1 MKKHFSLILAG
12 LVTLTVVT
20 GFSVITKNNETTDN
34 NVTVVGKEL
43 AYAETAS
50 TNNLSKDS
58 SKINEKEAD
67 LKSELIKLNAELEAL
82 ENEVET
88 VHEETQA
95 SYYHDKFNGKK
106 TASGEV
112 FSNKKY
118 TAAHKTLPFGT
129 KVRVTNLRNDREV
142 IVEIND
148 RGPFVKGRKLDL
160 SKTAFMDL
168 ASHKGRGILSVKIEV
183 LPDDYEEKKSE
194 IQEELNIIT
203 SVPSDLDLNEFAI

>member
-20 GFSVITKNNETTDN
+20 GFSVVTKNNETDN
-34 NVTVVGKEL
+34 NVKVVGKEL
-43 AYAETAS
+43 AYAEIATA
-50 TNNLSKDS
+50 NNLSKDS
-58 SKINEKEAD
+58 SKINEKEAE

-82 ENEVET
+82 ESEVET
-88 VHEETQA
+88 VHEETKA
-95 SYYHDKFNGKK
+95 SYYHDKFNGKR

-129 KVRVTNLRNDREV
+129 KVRVTNLTNDEEV

-148 RGPFVKGRKLDL
+148 RGPFSKGRQLDL
-160 SKTAFMDL
+160 SKKAFMDL
-168 ASHKGRGILSVKIEV
+168 THNRNHGTLSVKVEV
-183 LPDDYEEKKSE
+183 LPEDYEDKKIE
-194 IQEELNIIT
+194 IQEELNVVT
-203 SVPSDLDLNEFAI
+203 SVPNDLDLHEFAL

>member
-20 GFSVITKNNETTDN
+20 GFSVVTKNNETDN
-34 NVTVVGKEL
+34 NVKVVGKEL
-43 AYAETAS
+43 AYAEIATA
-50 TNNLSKDS
+50 NNLSKDS
-58 SKINEKEAD
+58 SKINEKEAE

-82 ENEVET
+82 ESEVET
-88 VHEETQA
+88 VHEETKA

-129 KVRVTNLRNDREV
+129 KVRVTNLTNDEEV

-148 RGPFVKGRKLDL
+148 RGPFSKGRQLDL
-160 SKTAFMDL
+160 SKKAFMNL
-168 ASHKGRGILSVKIEV
+168 THNRNHGTLSVKVEV
-183 LPDDYEEKKSE
+183 LPEDYEDKKIE
-194 IQEELNIIT
+194 IQEELNVVT
-203 SVPSDLDLNEFAI
+203 SVPNDLDLHEFAL

>member
-12 LVTLTVVT
+12 LVTLVAVT
-20 GFSVITKNNETTDN
+20 GFGVITKNNETDN

-43 AYAETAS
+43 AYAEVAT

-58 SKINEKEAD
+58 SKINEKEAE

-82 ENEVET
+82 ENEVEI
-88 VHEETQA
+88 VHEETKA
-95 SYYHDKFNGKK
+95 SYYHDKFNGRK
-106 TASGEV
+106 TASGEI

-129 KVRVTNLRNDREV
+129 KVRVTNLTNDEEV

-148 RGPFVKGRKLDL
+148 RGPFAKGRQLDL
-160 SKTAFMDL
+160 SKKAFMDL
-168 ASHKGRGILSVKIEV
+168 THNRNHGTLNVKVEV
-183 LPDDYEEKKSE
+183 LPEDYEEKKSE
-194 IQEELNIIT
+194 IQEELNIVT
-203 SVPSDLDLNEFAI
+203 SVPNDLDLNEFAI

>member
-20 GFSVITKNNETTDN
+20 GFSVVTKNNETDN
-34 NVTVVGKEL
+34 NVKVVGKEL
-43 AYAETAS
+43 AYAEIATA
-50 TNNLSKDS
+50 NNLSKDS
-58 SKINEKEAD
+58 SKINEKEAE

-82 ENEVET
+82 ESEVET
-88 VHEETQA
+88 VHEETKA

-129 KVRVTNLRNDREV
+129 KVRVTNLTNDEEV

-148 RGPFVKGRKLDL
+148 RGPFSKGRQLDL
-160 SKTAFMDL
+160 SKKAFMDL
-168 ASHKGRGILSVKIEV
+168 THNRNHGTLSVKVEV
-183 LPDDYEEKKSE
+183 LPEDYEDKKIE

-203 SVPSDLDLNEFAI
+203 SVPNDLDLHEFAL

>member
-20 GFSVITKNNETTDN
+20 GFSVVTKNNETDN
-34 NVTVVGKEL
+34 NVKVVGKEL
-43 AYAETAS
+43 AYAEIATA
-50 TNNLSKDS
+50 NNLSKDS
-58 SKINEKEAD
+58 SKINEKEAE

-82 ENEVET
+82 ESEVET
-88 VHEETQA
+88 VHEETKA

-129 KVRVTNLRNDREV
+129 KVRVTNLTNDEEV

-148 RGPFVKGRKLDL
+148 RGPFSKGRQLDL
-160 SKTAFMDL
+160 SKKAFMDL
-168 ASHKGRGILSVKIEV
+168 THNRNHGTLNVKVEV
-183 LPDDYEEKKSE
+183 LPEDYEDKKIE
-194 IQEELNIIT
+194 IQEELNVVT
-203 SVPSDLDLNEFAI
+203 SVPNDLDLHEFAL

>member
-12 LVTLTVVT
+12 LITLTVVT
-20 GFSVITKNNETTDN
+20 GFSVITKKNETDN
-34 NVTVVGKEL
+34 NVKVVGKEL
-43 AYAETAS
+43 AYAETA
-50 TNNLSKDS
+50 TANNLSKDS
-58 SKINEKEAD
+58 SKINEKEAE

-82 ENEVET
+82 ESEVET

-129 KVRVTNLRNDREV
+129 KIRVTNLKNDREI

-168 ASHKGRGILSVKIEV
+168 ASNKGRGTLNVKVEV
-183 LPDDYEEKKSE
+183 LPNDYEDKRSE
-194 IQEELNIIT
+194 IEEELNVVASI
-203 SVPSDLDLNEFAI
+203 PNDLDLHEFAL

>member
-20 GFSVITKNNETTDN
+20 GFSVVTKNNETDN
-34 NVTVVGKEL
+34 NVKVVGKEL
-43 AYAETAS
+43 AYAEIATA
-50 TNNLSKDS
+50 NNLSKDS
-58 SKINEKEAD
+58 SKINEKEAE

-82 ENEVET
+82 EGEVET
-88 VHEETQA
+88 VHEETKA

-129 KVRVTNLRNDREV
+129 KVRVTNLTNDEEV

-148 RGPFVKGRKLDL
+148 RGPFSKGRQLDL
-160 SKTAFMDL
+160 SKKAFMDL
-168 ASHKGRGILSVKIEV
+168 THNRNHGTLSVKVEV
-183 LPDDYEEKKSE
+183 LPEDYEEKKIE
-194 IQEELNIIT
+194 IQEELNVAT
-203 SVPSDLDLNEFAI
+203 SVPNDLDLHEFAL

>member
-20 GFSVITKNNETTDN
+20 GFSVVTKNNETDN
-34 NVTVVGKEL
+34 NVKVVGKEL
-43 AYAETAS
+43 AYAEIATA
-50 TNNLSKDS
+50 NNLSKDS
-58 SKINEKEAD
+58 SKINEKEAE

-82 ENEVET
+82 ESEVET
-88 VHEETQA
+88 VHEETKA

-129 KVRVTNLRNDREV
+129 KVRVTNLTNDEEV

-148 RGPFVKGRKLDL
+148 RGPFSKGRQLDL
-160 SKTAFMDL
+160 SKKAFMDL
-168 ASHKGRGILSVKIEV
+168 THNRNHGTLSVKVEV
-183 LPDDYEEKKSE
+183 LPEDYEDKKIE
-194 IQEELNIIT
+194 IQEELNVVT
-203 SVPSDLDLNEFAI
+203 SVPNDLDRKSVV

>member
-20 GFSVITKNNETTDN
+20 GFSVVTKNNETDN
-34 NVTVVGKEL
+34 NVKVVGKEL
-43 AYAETAS
+43 AYAEIATA
-50 TNNLSKDS
+50 NNLSKDS
-58 SKINEKEAD
+58 SKINEKEAE

-88 VHEETQA
+88 VHEETKA

-129 KVRVTNLRNDREV
+129 KVRVTNLTNDEEV

-148 RGPFVKGRKLDL
+148 RGPFSKGRQLDL
-160 SKTAFMDL
+160 SKKAFMDL
-168 ASHKGRGILSVKIEV
+168 THNRNHGTLSVKVEV
-183 LPDDYEEKKSE
+183 LPEDYEDKKIE
-194 IQEELNIIT
+194 IQEELNVVT
-203 SVPSDLDLNEFAI
+203 SVPNDLDLHEFAL

>member
-20 GFSVITKNNETTDN
+20 GFSVVTKNNETDN
-34 NVTVVGKEL
+34 NVKVVGKEL
-43 AYAETAS
+43 AYAEVATA
-50 TNNLSKDS
+50 NNLSKDS
-58 SKINEKEAD
+58 SKINEKEAQ
-67 LKSELIKLNAELEAL
+67 LKGELIKLNAELEAL

-88 VHEETQA
+88 VHEETKA

-129 KVRVTNLRNDREV
+129 KVRVTNLTNDEEV

-148 RGPFVKGRKLDL
+148 RGPFSKGRQLDL
-160 SKTAFMDL
+160 SKKAFMDL
-168 ASHKGRGILSVKIEV
+168 THNRNHGTLSVKVEV
-183 LPDDYEEKKSE
+183 LPEDYEDKKIE
-194 IQEELNIIT
+194 IQEELNVVT
-203 SVPSDLDLNEFAI
+203 SVPNDLDLHEFAL

>member
-12 LVTLTVVT
+12 LVTLTAIT
-20 GFSVITKNNETTDN
+20 GFSVITKNNETDN

-43 AYAETAS
+43 AYAEVAT

-58 SKINEKEAD
+58 SKINEKEAE

-82 ENEVET
+82 ESEVEV
-88 VHEETQA
+88 VHEETKA
-95 SYYHDKFNGKK
+95 SYYHDKFNGRK
-106 TASGEV
+106 TASGAI

-129 KVRVTNLRNDREV
+129 KVRVTNLSNDEEI

-148 RGPFVKGRKLDL
+148 RGPFAKGRQLDL
-160 SKTAFMDL
+160 SKKAFMDL
-168 ASHKGRGILSVKIEV
+168 AQNRNHGTLNVKVEV
-183 LPDDYEEKKSE
+183 LPEDYEDKKSE
-194 IQEELNIIT
+194 IQEELNIVT
-203 SVPSDLDLNEFAI
+203 SVPNDLDLNEFAI

>member
-20 GFSVITKNNETTDN
+20 GFSVVTKNNETDN
-34 NVTVVGKEL
+34 NVKVVGKEL
-43 AYAETAS
+43 AYAEIATA
-50 TNNLSKDS
+50 NNLSKDS
-58 SKINEKEAD
+58 SKINEKEAE

-82 ENEVET
+82 ESEVET
-88 VHEETQA
+88 VHEEVQA
-95 SYYHDKFNGKK
+95 SYYHDKFNGRK
-106 TASGEV
+106 TANGEV

-118 TAAHKTLPFGT
+118 TAAHKSLPFGT

-160 SKTAFMDL
+160 TKTAFMDL
-168 ASHKGRGILSVKIEV
+168 ASNKGRGVLTVKIEV
-183 LPDDYEEKKSE
+183 LPEDYEEKKIE
-194 IQEELNIIT
+194 IQEELNVVT
-203 SVPSDLDLNEFAI
+203 SVPNDLDLHEFAL

>member
-12 LVTLTVVT
+12 LITLTVVT
-20 GFSVITKNNETTDN
+20 GFSVITKNNETDN
-34 NVTVVGKEL
+34 NVKVVGKEL
-43 AYAETAS
+43 AYAETA
-50 TNNLSKDS
+50 TANNLSKDS
-58 SKINEKEAD
+58 SKINEKEAE

-82 ENEVET
+82 ESEVET

-129 KVRVTNLRNDREV
+129 KIRVTNLKNDREI

-168 ASHKGRGILSVKIEV
+168 ASNKGRGTLNVKVEV
-183 LPDDYEEKKSE
+183 LPNDYEDKRSE
-194 IQEELNIIT
+194 IEEELNVVASI
-203 SVPSDLDLNEFAI
+203 PNDLDLHEFAL

>member
-20 GFSVITKNNETTDN
+20 GFSVVTKNNETDN
-34 NVTVVGKEL
+34 NVKVVGKEL
-43 AYAETAS
+43 AYAEIATA
-50 TNNLSKDS
+50 NNLSKDS
-58 SKINEKEAD
+58 SKINEKEAE

-82 ENEVET
+82 ESEVEI
-88 VHEETQA
+88 VHEETKA

-129 KVRVTNLRNDREV
+129 KVRVTNLTNDEEV

-148 RGPFVKGRKLDL
+148 RGPFSKGRQLDL
-160 SKTAFMDL
+160 SKKAFMDL
-168 ASHKGRGILSVKIEV
+168 THNRNHGTLSVKVEV
-183 LPDDYEEKKSE
+183 LPEDYEDKKIE
-194 IQEELNIIT
+194 IQEELNVVT
-203 SVPSDLDLNEFAI
+203 SVPNDLDLHEFAL